1 MGQKPVIT
9 VQDITQI
16 AFQEL
21 RPGCAKGVLQ
31 EDARSQAGVFRVQPG
46 GGVPAHLHSRTND
59 LFVGMAG
66 EVEIR
71 YEGQWGKGVF
81 VLKPGTFCGMPPGVR
96 HEVFNPSKTHE
107 ALFLLVHAPYQNFD
121 VVPAAFRATEAALP
135 RT

>member
-1 MGQKPVIT
+1 MGQKPVT

-16 AFQEL
+16 ALQEL

-31 EDARSQAGVFRVQPG
+31 EDARSQTGVFRVQPG

-81 VLKPGTFCGMPPGVR
+81 VLKPGTFCGMPPAADALTGAARLAVAGARGALAGLVYESSRHRAAPVR
-96 HEVFNPSKTHE
+96 
-107 ALFLLVHAPYQNFD
+107 A
-121 VVPAAFRATEAALP
+121 
-135 RT
+135 